1 MTDRE
6 LLEDMYGKMQSM
18 EDKIQGMNDKLELTN
33 QKVTAMQLSLENETN
48 HNIQLLAENHINLV
62 DKLN

>member
-18 EDKIQGMNDKLELTN
+18 EETHCLAQVEDNRRQSLT
-33 QKVTAMQLSLENETN
+33 
-48 HNIQLLAENHINLV
+48 
-62 DKLN
+62 